1 MQTTNWKRP
10 FFLIWT
16 GQAISLLG
24 SSLVQFALIWWLT
37 KQTGSAA
44 VLATATLVAILPT
57 VFLGPFAGA
66 LVDRWSRRVVM
77 IVSDACVALATLILV
92 VLFWL
97 GITQPWHI
105 YVILF
110 FRSLTGVFQG
120 PAMLASTSL
129 MVPQEHLSRITGL
142 NQALRGLMG
151 IAAPPLGALLLEL
164 LPMFGVLSV
173 DVVTALIAIIPLFFV
188 FIPQPARQSSA
199 EVTPRAVLRDV
210 RDGLKYVFSWPGLLG
225 IILLAMV
232 LNFLFAPI
240 GSFMPLLITE
250 HFHGNAWHLGGLES
264 VEGVGIIIGGLGLG
278 LWGGFKK
285 QIHTSLVGII
295 GMSLG
300 IVLTSAAPADKF
312 WIALVGIGWVGLMSP
327 IANGP
332 LMAILQARVDP
343 EMQGRVI
350 TVLDS
355 GATAMMPISLALAA
369 PIAEFFGVRM
379 WFFIA
384 GGLCALIALAAF
396 FIKPIVTVED
406 NGQHSIQAVP
416 EPTMLAE

>member
-97 GITQPWHI
+97 GIAQPWHI

-129 MVPQEHLSRITGL
+129 MFGLCPGVSGFSAGGFPLSR
-142 NQALRGLMG
+142 
-151 IAAPPLGALLLEL
+151 E
-164 LPMFGVLSV
+164 
-173 DVVTALIAIIPLFFV
+173 
-188 FIPQPARQSSA
+188 
-199 EVTPRAVLRDV
+199 
-210 RDGLKYVFSWPGLLG
+210 
-225 IILLAMV
+225 
-232 LNFLFAPI
+232 
-240 GSFMPLLITE
+240 
-250 HFHGNAWHLGGLES
+250 
-264 VEGVGIIIGGLGLG
+264 
-278 LWGGFKK
+278 
-285 QIHTSLVGII
+285 
-295 GMSLG
+295 
-300 IVLTSAAPADKF
+300 
-312 WIALVGIGWVGLMSP
+312 
-327 IANGP
+327 
-332 LMAILQARVDP
+332 
-343 EMQGRVI
+343 
-350 TVLDS
+350 
-355 GATAMMPISLALAA
+355 
-369 PIAEFFGVRM
+369 
-379 WFFIA
+379 
-384 GGLCALIALAAF
+384 
-396 FIKPIVTVED
+396 
-406 NGQHSIQAVP
+406 
-416 EPTMLAE
+416 